1 VNDTGPQAADS
12 GAAAAGEP
20 TAVSPPGKTLFGQ
33 PRGLAT
39 LFFTE
44 MWERFTYYGM
54 RAILI
59 LFMVSAVSQGGLGI
73 DDTTASSIYG
83 LFVAGSYLLSLLGGW
98 IADRLVGGQRA
109 VIGGAVFIMLG
120 NAMLA
125 FGITQVFFTGLASIA
140 LGVGLLKPNVSALVA
155 NLYPEGGS
163 RRDAG
168 FSLFYMGIN
177 VGALLGA
184 LLVPLCAARFG
195 WHSGFAL
202 PAAGM
207 LIGLTQFVLTRR
219 YLSAVDLG
227 VPVNRRLSAWMPVI
241 VFAVAAIGAVALVAS
256 GVLSIDAPAVA
267 RASSWLIGS
276 LAAGY
281 FVYLIF
287 FAGLNVAERRRA
299 YVMLA
304 LFIAST
310 VYYAGVEQ
318 TGTSLTL
325 FADRYTDRDL
335 FGWVMPAG
343 ILQGVSSIVVI
354 LFAPL
359 FSALWI
365 GLGRRGK
372 DPSTPVKFA
381 AGLILMGLG
390 FLVMYVASMRV
401 IAGHR
406 VLPTWLVLCYLVQM
420 WGDLCLAPVGLSS
433 MTKLAAPRF
442 VGQVMG
448 VWFLS
453 IALGNNLAGQLATE
467 YDAGNLASL
476 PALFLKIFEWG
487 ALGGGVML
495 ALNRPLKRLMAGVR

>member
-1 VNDTGPQAADS
+1 
-12 GAAAAGEP
+12 
-20 TAVSPPGKTLFGQ
+20 
-33 PRGLAT
+33 
-39 LFFTE
+39 

-59 LFMVSAVSQGGLGI
+59 LFMVSAASEGGLGI
-73 DDTTASSIYG
+73 DDKTASSIYG

-98 IADRLVGGQRA
+98 IADRLVGGPRA
-109 VIGGAVFIMLG
+109 VIGGAAFIMVG

-125 FGITQVFFTGLASIA
+125 FGLTQVFFVGLASIA

-155 NLYPEGGS
+155 NLYPEGGAK
-163 RRDAG
+163 RDAG

-184 LLVPLCAARFG
+184 FLVPICAARFG

-207 LIGLTQFVLTRR
+207 LIGLVQFLMTRR
-219 YLSAVDLG
+219 FLSPVDLS
-227 VPVNRRLSAWMPVI
+227 VPVNPSLAAWMPVI
-241 VFAVAAIGAVALVAS
+241 VLALAALGLIALTTSGA
-256 GVLSIDAPAVA
+256 LSIDAPVVA

-287 FAGLNVAERRRA
+287 FAGLNAAERRRT

-310 VYYAGVEQ
+310 VYYAGIEQ

-325 FADRYTDRDL
+325 FADRYTDRNL
-335 FGWVMPAG
+335 FGWEMPAG
-343 ILQGVSSIVVI
+343 VLQGVSSIFIIV
-354 LFAPL
+354 FAPL

-365 GLGRRGK
+365 VLGRRGR
-372 DPSTPVKFA
+372 DPSIPVKFA

-401 IAGHR
+401 IAGHQ
-406 VLPTWLVLCYLVQM
+406 VLPAWLVLCYLVQM

-433 MTKLAAPRF
+433 MTKLASPRF
-442 VGQVMG
+442 VGQIMG

-453 IALGNNLAGQLATE
+453 IALGNNLAGQLASE
-467 YDAGNLASL
+467 YDASNLASL

-487 ALGGGVML
+487 AVGGAVML
-495 ALNRPLKRLMAGVR
+495 ALNVPLKRLMAGVK

>member
-125 FGITQVFFTGLASIA
+125 
-140 LGVGLLKPNVSALVA
+140 

-256 GVLSIDAPAVA
+256 GALSIDAPAVA

>member
-1 VNDTGPQAADS
+1 
-12 GAAAAGEP
+12 
-20 TAVSPPGKTLFGQ
+20 
-33 PRGLAT
+33 
-39 LFFTE
+39 

-73 DDTTASSIYG
+73 DDKTASSIYG
-83 LFVAGSYLLSLLGGW
+83 LFVAGSYLFSLLGGW

-109 VIGGAVFIMLG
+109 VIAGGLFIMLG
-120 NAMLA
+120 NVMLA
-125 FGITQVFFTGLASIA
+125 FGIPQIFFTGLASIA

-177 VGALLGA
+177 VGALLGS

-207 LIGLTQFVLTRR
+207 LIGLAQFALTRR
-219 YLSAVDLG
+219 HLSAADLS
-227 VPVNRRLSAWMPVI
+227 VPVNRRLAAWLPVI
-241 VFAVAAIGAVALVAS
+241 IFAVAALSVVALAATGS
-256 GVLSIDAPAVA
+256 LPIDAPMIA

-287 FAGLNVAERRRA
+287 FAGLSLVERRRA

-304 LFIAST
+304 LFVAST

-325 FADRYTDRDL
+325 FADRYTDRNL
-335 FGWVMPAG
+335 FGWLMPAG
-343 ILQGVSSIVVI
+343 ILQGVSSVVVI

-365 GLGRRGK
+365 GLGRRGR

-401 IAGHR
+401 LGGQR
-406 VLPTWLVLCYLVQM
+406 VLPTWLVMCYVIQM

-487 ALGGGVML
+487 AVGGGVML
-495 ALNRPLKRLMAGVR
+495 ALNGPLKRLMAGVR

>member
-1 VNDTGPQAADS
+1 VPATP
-12 GAAAAGEP
+12 GE
-20 TAVSPPGKTLFGQ
+20 TLFGQ

-39 LFFTE
+39 LFLTE

-73 DDTTASSIYG
+73 DDKTASSIYG
-83 LFVAGSYLLSLLGGW
+83 LFVAGSYLFSLLGGW

-109 VIGGAVFIMLG
+109 VIAGGLFIMLG
-120 NAMLA
+120 NVMLA
-125 FGITQVFFTGLASIA
+125 FGIPQIFFTGLASIA

-177 VGALLGA
+177 VGALLGS

-207 LIGLTQFVLTRR
+207 LIGLAQFALTRR
-219 YLSAVDLG
+219 HLSAADLS
-227 VPVNRRLSAWMPVI
+227 VPVNRRLAAWLPVI
-241 VFAVAAIGAVALVAS
+241 IFAVAALSVVALAATGS
-256 GVLSIDAPAVA
+256 LPIDAPMIA

-287 FAGLNVAERRRA
+287 FAGLSLVERRRA

-304 LFIAST
+304 LFVAST

-325 FADRYTDRDL
+325 FADRYTDRNL
-335 FGWVMPAG
+335 FGWLMPAG
-343 ILQGVSSIVVI
+343 ILQGVSSVVVI

-365 GLGRRGK
+365 GLGRRGR

-401 IAGHR
+401 LGGQR
-406 VLPTWLVLCYLVQM
+406 VLPTWLVMCYVIQM

-487 ALGGGVML
+487 AVGGGVML
-495 ALNRPLKRLMAGVR
+495 ALNGPLKRLMAGVR

>member
-1 VNDTGPQAADS
+1 
-12 GAAAAGEP
+12 
-20 TAVSPPGKTLFGQ
+20 
-33 PRGLAT
+33 
-39 LFFTE
+39 

-59 LFMVSAVSQGGLGI
+59 LFMVSAASEGGLGI
-73 DDTTASSIYG
+73 DDKTASSIYG

-98 IADRLVGGQRA
+98 IADRLVGGPRA
-109 VIGGAVFIMLG
+109 VIGGAAFIMVG

-125 FGITQVFFTGLASIA
+125 FGLTQVFFVGLASIA

-155 NLYPEGGS
+155 NLYPEGGAK
-163 RRDAG
+163 RDAG

-184 LLVPLCAARFG
+184 FLVPICAARFG

-207 LIGLTQFVLTRR
+207 LIGLVQFLMTRR
-219 YLSAVDLG
+219 FLSPVDLS
-227 VPVNRRLSAWMPVI
+227 VPVNPSLAAWMPVI
-241 VFAVAAIGAVALVAS
+241 VLALAALGLIALTTSGA
-256 GVLSIDAPAVA
+256 LSIDAPVVA

-287 FAGLNVAERRRA
+287 FAGLNAAERRRT

-310 VYYAGVEQ
+310 VYYAGIEQ

-325 FADRYTDRDL
+325 FADRYTDRNL
-335 FGWVMPAG
+335 FGWEMPAG
-343 ILQGVSSIVVI
+343 VLQGVSSIFIIV
-354 LFAPL
+354 FAPL

-365 GLGRRGK
+365 VLGRRGR
-372 DPSTPVKFA
+372 DPSIPVKFA

-401 IAGHR
+401 IAGHQ
-406 VLPTWLVLCYLVQM
+406 VLPAWLVLCYLVQM

-433 MTKLAAPRF
+433 MTKLASPRF
-442 VGQVMG
+442 VGQIMG

-453 IALGNNLAGQLATE
+453 IALGNNLAGQLASE
-467 YDAGNLASL
+467 YDASNLASL

-487 ALGGGVML
+487 AAGGAVML
-495 ALNRPLKRLMAGVR
+495 ALNVPLKRLMAGVK

>member
-12 GAAAAGEP
+12 GGPA
-20 TAVSPPGKTLFGQ
+20 AVSPPGKTLFGQ

-73 DDTTASSIYG
+73 DDKTASSIYG
-83 LFVAGSYLLSLLGGW
+83 LFVAGSYLFSLLGGW

-125 FGITQVFFTGLASIA
+125 FGITQVFFMGLASIA

-227 VPVNRRLSAWMPVI
+227 VPVNARLSAWIPVI
-241 VFAVAAIGAVALVAS
+241 VFALAALGAVALVAS
-256 GVLSIDAPAVA
+256 GTLSIDAPAVA

-365 GLGRRGK
+365 GLGRRGR

-381 AGLILMGLG
+381 AGLMLMGLG

-401 IAGHR
+401 IGGHR

-487 ALGGGVML
+487 AVGGAVML
-495 ALNRPLKRLMAGVR
+495 ALNGPLKRLMAGVR

>member
-1 VNDTGPQAADS
+1 MNDTGPQAADS

-256 GVLSIDAPAVA
+256 GALSIDAPAVA